1 MTIYDLIL
9 SNEIVSYW
17 EILSQDREPYLGE
30 ELFPDDKKLGLDLK
44 WLKGSNGLPVVLKP
58 SAFDVSAIPRPR
70 IGFEKLTAQMPFF
83 KESKTIDEELRQE
96 LNKVLESGN
105 QTYIDA
111 VVNRIFADETD
122 LLEGAAAQRER
133 MRMMALTTGAVSMTG
148 NGQDYDYDYGI
159 PSAHKTTVTKSWSDK
174 TAPIM
179 EDIRTAMQTILDDTG
194 VQVERAVCSSKV
206 MGYFRINN
214 EIKSSIMVLTNG
226 AGFVSDSAIKQ
237 YIKDELGLEIVTND
251 KRYKDENEQKQR
263 FVADDVF
270 VMFPSGKLG
279 NTWFGTTPEE
289 SDLMTGS
296 VANVTITD
304 TGVAVTT
311 MKKLDPVNVE
321 TKVTMICLPDFPTAD
336 QVYIYDVLTD

>member
-17 EILSQDREPYLGE
+17 EILSQDREPYIGE

-133 MRMMALTTGAVSMTG
+133 MRMMALTTGTISMTG

-159 PSAHKTTVTKSWSDK
+159 PSNHKTTVTKSWSDK

-194 VQVERAVCSSKV
+194 VKVERAICSSKV

-263 FVADDVF
+263 FIADDVF

-296 VANVTITD
+296 VANVTVTD

-311 MKKLDPVNVE
+311 MKKADPVNVE

-336 QVYIYDVLTD
+336 QVYIYDVLAE

>member
-17 EILSQDREPYLGE
+17 EILSQDREPYIGE

-133 MRMMALTTGAVSMTG
+133 MRMMALTTGTISMTG
-148 NGQDYDYDYGI
+148 NGQNYDYDYGI
-159 PSAHKTTVTKSWSDK
+159 PSNHKKTVTKSWSDK

-179 EDIRTAMQTILDDTG
+179 EDIRTAIQTILDDTG
-194 VQVERAVCSSKV
+194 VKVERAICSSKV

-237 YIKDELGLEIVTND
+237 YIKDELGLEIVTDD
-251 KRYKDENEQKQR
+251 KRYKDENGQKQR
-263 FVADDVF
+263 YVADDVF

-296 VANVTITD
+296 VANVTIAD

-311 MKKLDPVNVE
+311 MKKVDPVNVE

-336 QVYIYDVLTD
+336 QVYIYDVLAE

>member
-17 EILSQDREPYLGE
+17 EIISQDREPYLGE

-159 PSAHKTTVTKSWSDK
+159 PSTHKTTVTKSWSDK

>member
-17 EILSQDREPYLGE
+17 EILSQDREPYIGE

-133 MRMMALTTGAVSMTG
+133 MRMMALTTGAIAMTG
-148 NGQDYDYDYGI
+148 NGQDYEYNYGI
-159 PSAHKTTVTKSWSDK
+159 PSNHKTTVTKSWSDK

-194 VQVERAVCSSKV
+194 VKVERAICSSKV

-237 YIKDELGLEIVTND
+237 YIKDELNLEIVTND

-263 FVADDVF
+263 FIADDVF

-311 MKKLDPVNVE
+311 MKKVDPVNVE

-336 QVYIYDVLTD
+336 QVYIYDVLAD

>member
-17 EILSQDREPYLGE
+17 EILSQDREPYIGE

-133 MRMMALTTGAVSMTG
+133 MRMMALTTGTISMTG
-148 NGQDYDYDYGI
+148 NGQNYDYDYGI
-159 PSAHKTTVTKSWSDK
+159 PSNHKTTVTKSWSDK

-179 EDIRTAMQTILDDTG
+179 EDIRTAIQTILDDTG
-194 VQVERAVCSSKV
+194 VKVERAICSSKV

-263 FVADDVF
+263 YVADDVF

-296 VANVTITD
+296 VANVTVTD

-311 MKKLDPVNVE
+311 MKKVDPVNVE
-321 TKVTMICLPDFPTAD
+321 AKVTMICLPDFPTAD
-336 QVYIYDVLTD
+336 QVYIYDVLAD

>member
-17 EILSQDREPYLGE
+17 EILSQDREPYIGE

-133 MRMMALTTGAVSMTG
+133 MRMMALTTGTISMTG

-159 PSAHKTTVTKSWSDK
+159 PSNHKTTVTKSWSDK

-194 VQVERAVCSSKV
+194 VKVERAICSSKV

-214 EIKSSIMVLTNG
+214 EIKSSIMVLTNE

-296 VANVTITD
+296 VANVTVTD

-311 MKKLDPVNVE
+311 MKKADPVNVE

-336 QVYIYDVLTD
+336 QVYIYDVLA